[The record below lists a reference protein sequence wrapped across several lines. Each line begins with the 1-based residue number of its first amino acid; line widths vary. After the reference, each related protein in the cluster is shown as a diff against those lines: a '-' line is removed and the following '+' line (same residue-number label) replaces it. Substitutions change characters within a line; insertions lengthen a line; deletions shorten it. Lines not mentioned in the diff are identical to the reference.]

1 MKIYYWCPFLTN
13 IATINSVIRS
23 AKSISKLNNSK
34 KTNEVS
40 ILNSSGEWDFQ
51 KKNIS
56 NINIQKLY
64 PFSFHKFLPKEGLI
78 QSRFSFL
85 VILIVSFFPLIFRI
99 KKNKPK
105 FLIVHLL
112 TILPIIL
119 SPLLS
124 KNTKI
129 ILRISGLP
137 ELTFLRKTIWK
148 IFSRYIY
155 KITAPTETTYKLLK
169 NSNIFNNKKIFLLRD
184 PAIDYEEIL
193 KSKNLEI
200 PKKFQK
206 KNYVLSIG
214 RLTKQKNFAFLIK
227 MFSKYKKK
235 MNADCLLIIGEGE
248 ERIKLQKI
256 IKKYES
262 ENSIYLLGFKK
273 NVYNYINKCKLLIST
288 AEYEDPGF
296 TLIEAAFLKKK
307 IITSLVKNGP
317 LEMKKNGNFC
327 YFFNFNN
334 EKSFINAVKNSR
346 VKNIKKIRDAHKYSK
361 QFLINQHYKKLKEI
375 LN

>member
-23 AKSISKLNNSK
+23 AKSLTKFSKSK
-34 KTNEVS
+34 KSNEVS

-51 KKNIS
+51 KKNIN
-56 NINIQKLY
+56 NINIKKLY

-85 VILIVSFFPLIFRI
+85 IILIVNFFPLISKI
-99 KKNKPK
+99 KKDKPN

-112 TILPIIL
+112 TILPIML

-137 ELTFLRKTIWK
+137 KLNFLRKTIWK
-148 IFSRYIY
+148 IFSKNIY
-155 KITAPTETTYKLLK
+155 KVTTPTITTYELLK
-169 NSNIFNNKKIFLLRD
+169 NSKIFEKQKISLLRD
-184 PAIDYEEIL
+184 PVIDYEEIL
-193 KSKNLEI
+193 LNKELPIS
-200 PKKFQK
+200 KKFQK
-206 KNYVLSIG
+206 RNYALSIG
-214 RLTKQKNFAFLIK
+214 RLTKQKNFSFLIK
-227 MFSKYKKK
+227 MFSKYKKD

-248 ERIKLQKI
+248 ERMKLQKI
-256 IKKYES
+256 IKKYKS
-262 ENSIYLLGFKK
+262 ENSVFLLGFKK
-273 NVYNYINKCKLLIST
+273 NVYNYINKCKYLIST

-307 IITSLVKNGP
+307 IITSLVENGP
-317 LEMKKNGNFC
+317 LEMKKNGNLC
-327 YFFNFNN
+327 YFFKFNN
-334 EKSFINAVKNSR
+334 EKGFVNAIKNSKI
-346 VKNIKKIRDAHKYSK
+346 KNIKKIKDAYKYSK
-361 QFLINQHYKKLKEI
+361 KFLISPHYKKLKKI

>member
-1 MKIYYWCPFLTN
+1 M
-13 IATINSVIRS
+13 
-23 AKSISKLNNSK
+23 
-34 KTNEVS
+34 
-40 ILNSSGEWDFQ
+40 
-51 KKNIS
+51 
-56 NINIQKLY
+56 
-64 PFSFHKFLPKEGLI
+64 
-78 QSRFSFL
+78 
-85 VILIVSFFPLIFRI
+85 
-99 KKNKPK
+99 
-105 FLIVHLL
+105 
-112 TILPIIL
+112 
-119 SPLLS
+119 
-124 KNTKI
+124 
-129 ILRISGLP
+129 
-137 ELTFLRKTIWK
+137 
-148 IFSRYIY
+148 
-155 KITAPTETTYKLLK
+155 
-169 NSNIFNNKKIFLLRD
+169 
-184 PAIDYEEIL
+184 
-193 KSKNLEI
+193 
-200 PKKFQK
+200 
-206 KNYVLSIG
+206 
-214 RLTKQKNFAFLIK
+214 
-227 MFSKYKKK
+227 
-235 MNADCLLIIGEGE
+235 IIGEGE

>member
-23 AKSISKLNNSK
+23 AKSITKLSNPK

-51 KKNIS
+51 KKNIN

-64 PFSFHKFLPKEGLI
+64 PFSFHKFLPKEGLA
-78 QSRFSFL
+78 QSRLSFL
-85 VILIVSFFPLIFRI
+85 VIFIVNFFPLIFKI
-99 KKNKPK
+99 KKDKPK

-137 ELTFLRKTIWK
+137 KLTFLRKTIWK
-148 IFSRYIY
+148 VFSKYIY
-155 KITAPTETTYKLLK
+155 KITAPTKTTYKLLK
-169 NSNIFNNKKIFLLRD
+169 NSKIFNNRKISLLRD
-184 PAIDYEEIL
+184 PAVDYEEIL
-193 KSKNLEI
+193 RSKNLEI
-200 PKKFQK
+200 LKKFQK
-206 KNYVLSIG
+206 KKYALSIG
-214 RLTKQKNFAFLIK
+214 RLTKQKNFSFLIE

-235 MNADCLLIIGEGE
+235 MDADCLLIIGEGE
-248 ERIKLQKI
+248 ERTKLQKI
-256 IKKYES
+256 IKKYKS

-273 NVYNYINKCKLLIST
+273 NVYNYINKCKFLIST

-307 IITSLVKNGP
+307 IITSLVENGP

-334 EKSFINAVKNSR
+334 EKSFVNAVKNSR
-346 VKNIKKIRDAHKYSK
+346 NENTKKIRDAHKYSK
-361 QFLINQHYKKLKEI
+361 QFLITQHYKELKKI

>member
-23 AKSISKLNNSK
+23 AKSLAKLSKSK
-34 KTNEVS
+34 KSNKVS
-40 ILNSSGEWDFQ
+40 ILNSCGEWDFH
-51 KKNIS
+51 KKNIN
-56 NINIQKLY
+56 NIDIKKLH
-64 PFSFHKFLPKEGLI
+64 PFSFYKFLPKEGLI

-85 VILIVSFFPLIFRI
+85 IIFIVNLFPLIFRI
-99 KKNKPK
+99 KKDKPK

-137 ELTFLRKTIWK
+137 KLTFIRKTIWK

-155 KITAPTETTYKLLK
+155 KITAPTKTTYELLK
-169 NSNIFNNKKIFLLRD
+169 SSKIFKNKKISLLRD

-193 KSKNLEI
+193 KNKNLQI
-200 PKKFQK
+200 SNKFQK
-206 KNYVLSIG
+206 KSYALSIG
-214 RLTKQKNFAFLIK
+214 RLTKQKNFSFLVK
-227 MFSKYKKK
+227 MFSKYKKDI
-235 MNADCLLIIGEGE
+235 NVDCLLIIGEGE
-248 ERIKLQKI
+248 EKIKLQKI
-256 IKKYES
+256 IKKYRS
-262 ENSIYLLGFKK
+262 ENSIHLLGFKK
-273 NVYNYINKCKLLIST
+273 NVYNYINKCKYLIST

-296 TLIEAAFLKKK
+296 ALLEAAFLKKK
-307 IITSLVKNGP
+307 IITSLVENGP

-334 EKSFINAVKNSR
+334 EKSFVNAIKNSK
-346 VKNIKKIRDAHKYSK
+346 VKNIKKIKDAHEYSK
-361 QFLINQHYKKLKEI
+361 QFLITLHCKKLKKI